1 MKYLTH
7 FLRHGVKII
16 AKIDHEYAC
25 VWVDEFNYLT
35 KHGIKYTF
43 VKIIDGVTVWKFK
56 KNSTLFNKLAE
67 FYKNVYSK

>member
-1 MKYLTH
+1 M
-7 FLRHGVKII
+7 KII

-56 KNSTLFNKLAE
+56 KNSTLFNKLE
-67 FYKNVYSK
+67 KKKKNVYSK

>member
-1 MKYLTH
+1 M
-7 FLRHGVKII
+7 KII

-25 VWVDEFNYLT
+25 VWVDEFNYLK